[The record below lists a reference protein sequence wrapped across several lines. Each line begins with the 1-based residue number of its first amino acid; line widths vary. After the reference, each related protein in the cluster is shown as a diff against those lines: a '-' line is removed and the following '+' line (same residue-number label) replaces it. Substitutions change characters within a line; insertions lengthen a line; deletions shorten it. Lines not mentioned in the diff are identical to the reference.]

1 MRTGLGRGPP
11 SPCEGLVPGVRY
23 YGPSTPNEMRQP
35 GKAAPGRGRVGWRPR
50 RPAAGR
56 RRGLHSRP
64 HRLPLPLWGHT
75 LERGPGGSLQRL
87 RAEHSST
94 APPAPP
100 PHADPSPRGAGL
112 VPRMAQAALRPRAR
126 PGRLLSGEWLTRQR
140 GPRWPGSLWPRRVAR
155 PPGLTLPS
163 GGGEGEGSRRPVQG
177 GSPGDPELQVGG
189 GRWLGHL

>member
-1 MRTGLGRGPP
+1 
-11 SPCEGLVPGVRY
+11 
-23 YGPSTPNEMRQP
+23 MRQP

-64 HRLPLPLWGHT
+64 HRLPLPLWGHA

-155 PPGLTLPS
+155 PPGLALPS
-163 GGGEGEGSRRPVQG
+163 GGGEGSRRPVQG

-189 GRWLGHL
+189 GGQAAGPLVTPNWKKRAGTSRSRVSSPFFPNG